1 MNRRHASFMRASTGG
16 GRLRRRPCL
25 PFWKRSRWMR
35 KRKRK
40 RWRSRVSFLT
50 SVLVV
55 GAGTCMPAAFALV
68 DGTAHLHTT
77 SLSFIQTHGSALCWW
92 FGPGYRGLAS
102 LGPFLGAP
110 AGSPGQVKYT
120 GGTGSGAWHPLTP
133 SWVPV
138 CGAAAPQIMEAVEV
152 VQHVPTAGVQIVVC
166 QCHRSCWY
174 VEVASFHCVL
184 PQVQFLAKVV
194 DIPVASMT
202 GAWGRQCRKLR
213 HPQLQC

>member
-1 MNRRHASFMRASTGG
+1 
-16 GRLRRRPCL
+16 
-25 PFWKRSRWMR
+25 MR

-40 RWRSRVSFLT
+40 RWRSRGSFLT

-68 DGTAHLHTT
+68 DGTAHLHTM

-92 FGPGYRGLAS
+92 MVGPGFRGLAS

-110 AGSPGQVKYT
+110 AGCTGQVKFS

-138 CGAAAPQIMEAVEV
+138 RGASAPQIMETVEV
-152 VQHVPTAGVQIVVC
+152 VQHVPGGELIVVC
-166 QCHRSCWY
+166 QCHRSCRY
-174 VEVASFHCVL
+174 VEVASLFGVL
-184 PQVQFLAKVV
+184 PQVQFFDKVV
-194 DIPVASMT
+194 DMPVASLT
-202 GAWGRQCRKLR
+202 GAWFLLEVPQIRSIARVRGPSSLHRDMWAFSEGLVMKGGRSSSHR
-213 HPQLQC
+213 